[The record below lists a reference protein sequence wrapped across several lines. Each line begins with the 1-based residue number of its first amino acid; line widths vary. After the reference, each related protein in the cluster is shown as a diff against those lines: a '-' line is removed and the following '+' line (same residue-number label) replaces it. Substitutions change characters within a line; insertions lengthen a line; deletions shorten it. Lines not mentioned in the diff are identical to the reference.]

1 MQRILFWKKNIKK
14 EEIKEYREDE
24 SLSVDININRPT
36 YNHAK
41 FHHKYK
47 SANFVGFSIFLF
59 IQNMMI
65 KSCSPG
71 NDCFKKNLINRFPA
85 WKWIRNYNF
94 KEWFLADLL
103 AGITVGIMHIPESMG
118 YALLVNIPPI
128 YGLYS
133 SFFPALIY
141 WIFGTSRQISIGTL
155 AIVALM
161 VGTSLSQ
168 LEGKYAPPEGFNKTL
183 YEYNLA
189 NNISQN
195 IDASNYLSLD
205 RDQAKV
211 LIVMA
216 TTFWVGIIQIVMFF
230 FQLGFLTSYLSEPL
244 VNGFLAGSAIHVLT
258 SQLKSVLGITTKGF
272 SGAFKIPKT
281 YIDIF
286 SNLSRAHLAT
296 VLISLICITILMVI
310 KIHINERYSKKM
322 TVPFPTE
329 LLIVIFG
336 TMISHFAKFSEN
348 FDVKVIGPIQAG
360 IPPPQIPPLFIVKDM
375 IIEAFLIAIVSFAIN
390 FSLCD
395 LFSKMHRYKIN
406 TTQELFAYGAI
417 ALVLGFIAP
426 LFQALPQACLAS
438 IIIASLKNLL
448 LKIFELKFYWKINKL
463 EFIQFLTTFVSVVIL
478 DVEIG
483 LGVGVVFYIIAH
495 LVRSSQ
501 PYATILGNIYGTELY
516 RDIKLYKDAHE
527 IEKIKIVRIQSDLH
541 ATNSAGFKKSI
552 YELTDTKPQEYMA
565 AKMKIL
571 DKRRKKYSQEISTNF
586 KIPLIGF
593 LIGSRQKKYKVN
605 DKCVDVF
612 VVNNRDIDIRMKDSN
627 VENIQQ
633 NGADENYMTE
643 YEMFEHQAEKQN
655 ADTESQ
661 MGDKI
666 KGHIKLS
673 EDENEFDENSEI
685 PMPNFNFLII
695 DCSPINFIDSVG
707 VKTIKQ
713 LIMDYN
719 EIGVNIFLADCN
731 DAFIDR
737 LRCMTKATD
746 DGHQYFDETIIH
758 LTIHDA
764 VTHALNI
771 NKRI

>member
-1 MQRILFWKKNIKK
+1 MKLNKKFNKNNEKIDDM
-14 EEIKEYREDE
+14 KEYSEDD
-24 SLSVDININRPT
+24 SLSVDLNINRPV
-36 YNHAK
+36 YNYAK
-41 FHHKYK
+41 FRHKYK
-47 SANFVGFSIFLF
+47 SANFVGFSILLF
-59 IQNMMI
+59 MQNMLI
-65 KSCSPG
+65 KNCSPG
-71 NDCFKKNLINRFPA
+71 KNCLKKNLINRFPA

-195 IDASNYLSLD
+195 IDASNFLSLD

-296 VLISLICITILMVI
+296 VLISLICLTILMVI

-336 TMISHFAKFSEN
+336 TIISHFAKFSET

-360 IPPPQIPPLFIVKDM
+360 IPSPQIPPLFIIKDM
-375 IIEAFLIAIVSFAIN
+375 MLEAFLIAIVSFAIN

-448 LKIFELKFYWKINKL
+448 LKIFELNFYWKINKL
-463 EFIQFLTTFVSVVIL
+463 EFMQFLVTFVSVVIF

-483 LGVGVVFYIIAH
+483 LGVGVVFYIISH

-501 PYATILGNIYGTELY
+501 PYATILGNINGTELY
-516 RDIKLYKDAHE
+516 KDTKLYKDAHE
-527 IEKIKIVRIQSDLH
+527 IENIKIVRVQSDLH
-541 ATNSAGFKKSI
+541 ATNSARFRKSI
-552 YELTDTKPQEYMA
+552 YELTEAKPQEYIA
-565 AKMKIL
+565 VKNRIL
-571 DKRRKKYSQEISTNF
+571 EKRKSKLEQDESKEF
-586 KIPLIGF
+586 KICLPKF
-593 LIGSRQKKYKVN
+593 LIRSRQKKNKVFEKN
-605 DKCVDVF
+605 INVYVLKCKISAD
-612 VVNNRDIDIRMKDSN
+612 DP
-627 VENIQQ
+627 ENENSKQD
-633 NGADENYMTE
+633 ALDENYMTE
-643 YEMFEHQAEKQN
+643 YEMFEHQAERQN

-661 MGDKI
+661 MGDKTNKNI
-666 KGHIKLS
+666 NFS
-673 EDENEFDENSEI
+673 DNEDNFDENSEI
-685 PMPNFNFLII
+685 PVPDFNFLII

-707 VKTIKQ
+707 VKTINQ
-713 LIMDYN
+713 LVSDYN
-719 EIGVNIFLADCN
+719 EIGVTVFLADCN
-731 DAFIDR
+731 DAFTDR
-737 LRCMTKATD
+737 FKSMTIATCDGKEYLD
-746 DGHQYFDETIIH
+746 DRIIYP
-758 LTIHDA
+758 TIHDA
-764 VTHALNI
+764 VTHAQNI
-771 NKRI
+771 CKRI